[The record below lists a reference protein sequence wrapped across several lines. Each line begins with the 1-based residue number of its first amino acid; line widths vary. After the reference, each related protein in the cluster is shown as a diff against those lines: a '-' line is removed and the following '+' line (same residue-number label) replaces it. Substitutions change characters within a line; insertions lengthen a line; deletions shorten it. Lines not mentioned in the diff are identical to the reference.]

1 MMDWLSM
8 KWAHIQ
14 DALAI
19 WDGSPMCPSFDW
31 LKVKAS
37 ICIALNRESFFGD
50 CSEHCPVWASSPM
63 NYWSYDGPGQRWQ
76 EVAVHPSWRVWKF
89 SRYENGF

>member
-1 MMDWLSM
+1 MRDWLRM

-19 WDGSPMCPSFDW
+19 WDDNLMCPGFCW

-37 ICIALNRESFFGD
+37 ICIAMNRESFYYFD
-50 CSEHCPVWASSPM
+50 MAPVWASSPST
-63 NYWSYDGPGQRWQ
+63 YWSYDGPGQRWQ
-76 EVAVHPSWRVWKF
+76 EVAVAVGFTDWQF